1 MRIAYFDCSFGAS
14 GDMLLGACL
23 DAGEAL
29 GFDLQE
35 LTTQLAL
42 LGLPPAEFSLSLEK
56 VHRAGILASHLN
68 VYLQESVLY
77 ADSGASDLGLASG
90 FSVSSGREHDC
101 KNGHEHEHEHQHEHE
116 HDHEHK
122 HEHEHEHEHDHEHEH
137 EHEHEHDHNHSHDHN
152 HYHDHEHAHKHEHQQ
167 KGAQNPQGAP
177 RPSQLVEASHGR
189 RLSDILALIDNSQL
203 PDKVKGLA
211 SRIFIN
217 LGEAESKVHGVPI
230 QSIHFHEVGATDSIV
245 DIVGFAIA
253 FHSLGIE
260 KAVVSPL
267 PLGSGV
273 IRSAHGIYPV
283 PGPATLNLIMKAGVP
298 TRDYPSGYEC
308 LTPTGAAILTT
319 IAERY
324 SGPPTF
330 ERVLGIGYGAGTYA
344 PAAHPNVVRLMVGS
358 AVPQSP
364 GILSD
369 SVAGRASFRSEII
382 CCLDTNIDDCSPQI
396 LAFAAEKLLE
406 AGALDVALSPCL
418 MKKGRSGHFLK
429 VLARP
434 EDVCSLSDI
443 LLSETTAIGV
453 RTYYTERLVAD
464 RDFISVSLL
473 GQEVRVKAS
482 YRLDGSLINLQPEYS
497 DCVSLAERCGLPLK
511 QVMQDCLETAMA
523 RLKTKSNS

>member
-29 GFDLQE
+29 GFGLKE
-35 LTTQLAL
+35 LTAQLEL

-56 VHRAGILASHLN
+56 VHRAGIFASHLN
-68 VYLQESVLY
+68 VHLQENVLS
-77 ADSGASDLGLASG
+77 ADSKTLDPRRA
-90 FSVSSGREHDC
+90 VSHL
-101 KNGHEHEHEHQHEHE
+101 
-116 HDHEHK
+116 
-122 HEHEHEHEHDHEHEH
+122 HEHEH
-137 EHEHEHDHNHSHDHN
+137 EHEHEHG
-152 HYHDHEHAHKHEHQQ
+152 HEHGHEHEHEHEHGHEHDYEHEHEHGHEHGHGHEHEHEHEHGHGHQHQHEHEHQ
-167 KGAQNPQGAP
+167 
-177 RPSQLVEASHGR
+177 HGR
-189 RLSDILALIDNSQL
+189 RLSDILALIENSKL
-203 PDKVKGLA
+203 ADAVKALA
-211 SRIFIN
+211 TRIFVN

-260 KAVVSPL
+260 RAIVSPL

-273 IRSAHGIYPV
+273 IKSAHGIYPV
-283 PGPATLNLIMKAGVP
+283 PGPATLNLIMRAGAP
-298 TRDYPSGYEC
+298 TRDYPNGYEC

-324 SGPPTF
+324 SGPPAF
-330 ERVLGIGYGAGTYA
+330 ERVLGTGYGAGTYA
-344 PAAHPNVVRLMVGS
+344 PEAHPNVVRLMVGS
-358 AVPQSP
+358 ALPPSHPQVGVSS
-364 GILSD
+364 GK
-369 SVAGRASFRSEII
+369 RASFRSEII
-382 CCLDTNIDDCSPQI
+382 CCLETNIDDCSPQI

-406 AGALDVALSPCL
+406 SGALDVSLSPCQ

-434 EDVCSLSDI
+434 EDVYHLSDI

-453 RTYYTERLVAD
+453 RTYYTERLAAD
-464 RDFISVSLL
+464 RDFINVNLL

-497 DCVSLAERCGLPLK
+497 DCVSLAERSGQPLK
-511 QVMQDCLETAMA
+511 QIMQDCLETAMA
-523 RLKTKSNS
+523 NFKTKSN